1 LYTLEISAEAIA
13 DLRGLDSAIRARVH
27 CLLFAQHL
35 YESILILSHILNI
48 STIFMKADFQRPDEP
63 RFKVKSPY
71 PVIKKEPPLA
81 GSFNFKI
88 FHFMRLTAS
97 IGFAAKSWSASV
109 IFVCP
114 VNRKTESA
122 VFRMAAIT

>member
-1 LYTLEISAEAIA
+1 MKTLSK
-13 DLRGLDSAIRARVH
+13 L
-27 CLLFAQHL
+27 
-35 YESILILSHILNI
+35 ILIIFFVLGMAGIAASDVSDILEAYFEAVGGLARLSEIRTVKRVANAQLTQFNGLSVNI
-48 STIFMKADFQRPDEP
+48 PGIVE
-63 RFKVKSPY
+63 
-71 PVIKKEPPLA
+71 EA

-122 VFRMAAIT
+122 VFRIAAIT

>member
-1 LYTLEISAEAIA
+1 MYNDTTECGTCQE
-13 DLRGLDSAIRARVH
+13 R
-27 CLLFAQHL
+27 
-35 YESILILSHILNI
+35 
-48 STIFMKADFQRPDEP
+48 STMNP
-63 RFKVKSPY
+63 
-71 PVIKKEPPLA
+71 

-88 FHFMRLTAS
+88 FHFMRLTAR